1 MVLVGY
7 LSYNTRVMIFQNSL
21 NITRHFAP
29 SETMETMLF
38 PSLIFGSRVEKGQEN
53 ALTC

>member
-1 MVLVGY
+1 MVFVGY

-29 SETMETMLF
+29 SETMETISF
-38 PSLIFGSRVEKGQEN
+38 NKIFVSRVEKRQEN